1 MQRRLSQRAAFLQNG
16 KAATLIKV
24 RIVNGLGISHAEG
37 IRLHQV
43 GQYLGAERD
52 GECPAQ
58 DCLAARRTVG
68 KRNAARD
75 SAGVNL
81 IERLW
86 CDKPGEYP
94 VFLSLAR

>member
-52 GECPAQ
+52 GECPA
-58 DCLAARRTVG
+58 
-68 KRNAARD
+68 
-75 SAGVNL
+75 
-81 IERLW
+81 
-86 CDKPGEYP
+86 
-94 VFLSLAR
+94 